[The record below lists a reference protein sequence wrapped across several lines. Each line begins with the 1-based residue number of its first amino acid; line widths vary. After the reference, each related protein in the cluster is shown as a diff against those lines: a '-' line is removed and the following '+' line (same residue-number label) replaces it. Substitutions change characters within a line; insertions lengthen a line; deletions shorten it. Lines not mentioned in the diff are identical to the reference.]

1 MLGHLDIEIERK
13 EKKRILDT
21 TQTVHK
27 NKLKVGQWPRVKSK
41 LIKLLEE
48 NVGIF

>member
-1 MLGHLDIEIERK
+1 MLGHLDIEIEK
-13 EKKRILDT
+13 KKRTLDT
-21 TQTVHK
+21 KTVHK
-27 NKLKVGQWPRVKSK
+27 KKLKVGQRPRVKSK